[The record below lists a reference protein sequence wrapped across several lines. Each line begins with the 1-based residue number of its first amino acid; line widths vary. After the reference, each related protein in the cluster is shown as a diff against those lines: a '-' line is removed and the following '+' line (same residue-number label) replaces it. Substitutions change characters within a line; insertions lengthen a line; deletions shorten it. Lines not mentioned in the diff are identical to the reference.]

1 MSKTRETA
9 NIFSSGTAARLN
21 VPSFSTTD
29 RDAGSFAEGSI
40 VYNTT
45 TKKVEFYNGTS
56 WIALP
61 GMSLGLTVALDG

>member
-9 NIFSSGTAARLN
+9 NIVSSGTAARLN
-21 VPSFSTTD
+21 VPSFQPLIGMQD
-29 RDAGSFAEGSI
+29 RFLQDQLYTI
-40 VYNTT
+40 LTT
-45 TKKVEFYNGTS
+45 TKLEFYNGTS

>member
-9 NIFSSGTAARLN
+9 NIFSSGTAARIN
-21 VPSFSTTD
+21 VPNFSTTD

-40 VYNTT
+40 IYNTT
-45 TKKVEFYNGTS
+45 TTKIEFYNGTS

>member
-1 MSKTRETA
+1 M
-9 NIFSSGTAARLN
+9 
-21 VPSFSTTD
+21 PSFSTTD

-45 TKKVEFYNGTS
+45 TKKVEFYSCTS